1 MTTVATRPTGALIG
15 FAGATD
21 HKLIARHVA
30 IVAFAFFA
38 AGGVLALFMRS
49 ELAAPG
55 MQFMDHDTYNQ
66 LFTVHGSTM
75 IYLFVTPI
83 ALALGLYFVP
93 LQIGAANISAPR
105 VALGGLWL
113 YIAGGLSMYAG
124 FLTDH
129 GAGKAGWFSYP
140 PLSSTPWTIGTGMDL
155 WVLAVICALVAEILW
170 GGCLLATI
178 ARRRAPG
185 MSLLHMPPFTWGML
199 VSALMVV
206 FAFPAAVLAM
216 ALLFID
222 RHSGGIFDGLTGQIA
237 YQHLFWFYGHPVVYV
252 MFFPFTTIAL
262 EVIAVFAGRPLFG
275 YKAFVLSILAF
286 AAMSMAVWGHHM
298 FATGQVENK
307 YFSMTSTAL
316 LIPAGIEY
324 FDAGGTL
331 IGGALRLRVP
341 MLFAIAFFVQF
352 LVGGVSGIFVASPPL
367 DYHVTDSYVII
378 AHFHYTLF
386 AGSVFGLFAGVY
398 FWFPKVT
405 GVLLR
410 ERLGKLH
417 FWLMVLGTN
426 LTFLPMFVVGY
437 RGMSRRIAD
446 YPAST
451 GWQGWNIAETVG
463 AYITA
468 LSLIVF
474 AVNVVVSLRRRE
486 PAGRDPWGGHS
497 LEWATTSP
505 PPRHNFDAVPPI
517 TSYAPLHDL
526 RESGVLV

>member
-1 MTTVATRPTGALIG
+1 
-15 FAGATD
+15 
-21 HKLIARHVA
+21 
-30 IVAFAFFA
+30 
-38 AGGVLALFMRS
+38 
-49 ELAAPG
+49 
-55 MQFMDHDTYNQ
+55 
-66 LFTVHGSTM
+66 
-75 IYLFVTPI
+75 
-83 ALALGLYFVP
+83 
-93 LQIGAANISAPR
+93 
-105 VALGGLWL
+105 
-113 YIAGGLSMYAG
+113 
-124 FLTDH
+124 
-129 GAGKAGWFSYP
+129 
-140 PLSSTPWTIGTGMDL
+140 
-155 WVLAVICALVAEILW
+155 
-170 GGCLLATI
+170 
-178 ARRRAPG
+178 
-185 MSLLHMPPFTWGML
+185 
-199 VSALMVV
+199 
-206 FAFPAAVLAM
+206 
-216 ALLFID
+216 
-222 RHSGGIFDGLTGQIA
+222 
-237 YQHLFWFYGHPVVYV
+237 V